1 MTIKVSEIKNL
12 DQKELQQRL
21 VEAEEELENLQ
32 FQLASHQLDN
42 TAKVKIA
49 RRDVAKLRSVLR
61 EIEIGIR
68 KPSTK
73 TATRTKEA

>member
-1 MTIKVSEIKNL
+1 MPVKVSEIKDL

-21 VEAEEELENLQ
+21 VEAEEELENLR

-49 RRDVAKLRSVLR
+49 RRDVARLRSVLR
-61 EIEIGIR
+61 EIELGVR
-68 KPSTK
+68 KPGGK